1 MAVVAKFDVIS
12 VKKFTNPIITS
23 SRIINGIVSNPLYNL
38 SGYVYVTF
46 DGRGTP
52 SPKVESGVN
61 RYITISAKPLV
72 SNPSAIAIPPPNNNN
87 IPQGYFFTASFQPK
101 SDSFLFLLGSI
112 NKMIAEIIAI
122 IVSSIDG
129 II

>member
-1 MAVVAKFDVIS
+1 M
-12 VKKFTNPIITS
+12 ITS
-23 SRIINGIVSNPLYNL
+23 SRIINGIVSNNL
-38 SGYVYVTF
+38 SC
-46 DGRGTP
+46 
-52 SPKVESGVN
+52 SPN
-61 RYITISAKPLV
+61 HNAKPLD

-87 IPQGYFFTASFQPK
+87 IPQGSFTASFQPK

-112 NKMIAEIIAI
+112 NKTTAEIIAI